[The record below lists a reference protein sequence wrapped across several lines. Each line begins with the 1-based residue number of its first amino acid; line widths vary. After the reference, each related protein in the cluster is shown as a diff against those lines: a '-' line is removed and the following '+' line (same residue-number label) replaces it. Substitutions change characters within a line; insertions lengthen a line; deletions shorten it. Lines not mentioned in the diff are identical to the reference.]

1 MHPYGIARSISHG
14 YRRPWLVV
22 VCLLFCAAEHGV
34 FGQGDAVQADVRA
47 RAEAAYAAG
56 DLLGALPDYERLVSL
71 FPEEACLHGRLAGCA
86 LKEPGRLALVRRHL
100 RIALRKGCDDLD
112 LGFHQARLAQLEYDF
127 DRARDLYAA
136 YLAAAGK
143 KGRFKTEA
151 EQGALSCESAD
162 WQPAEAV
169 ALEVFERI
177 PADPDAAFRYY
188 DPEVEG
194 LRLVTTPASLR
205 SKADL
210 KYGQGRMALHDGD
223 TVLVYSSLGK
233 KGATGW
239 DLYRVS
245 IRQGAYTEPTL
256 LERAI
261 NSEYDEKDA
270 YLSKEGVLYYAS
282 NRPGGL
288 GGFDIYA
295 VSCGLDGLPTGQPY
309 RLPYP
314 INSVNDDVFFI
325 PEAAGGAWM
334 ASSRA
339 AVEGKIHA
347 YRIGLGE
354 GEMATGSVAWSAD
367 EVEGEGL
374 KLRVFSG
381 GAEVSRGDLKGDAA
395 AHLSFSGDNSVRII
409 LEDVDGNVVAESF
422 GAGEGAWELKK
433 TSSGWD
439 LEDKSDVLAD
449 WAVLSDLQVAE
460 SVGARAS
467 SGAGSDV
474 SETRVSE
481 GWASW
486 IGERSSESAD
496 ATEQLAIEIPVVED
510 VTDAVAFEGDP
521 QVDVDAEIE
530 GAAEADAEMEG
541 AAEADAEI
549 EGAAEAV
556 LLVEADLEAE
566 GGAEVGEV
574 AVNQDIDDGDFVAE
588 ESQETVPNEDIWA
601 SDNLEVL
608 VAQVPDDPEVV
619 EQLLATSP
627 EMVVQVWEQRAEQIL
642 GLERNF
648 LDEPDFNKAGALYD
662 LIDQMDAWVP
672 QSERMSPLLQDG
684 VAIEDMREMLDEWS
698 YAVQSAS
705 KASLAKVAGEAA
717 LALRRE
723 RLAIRELWEA
733 SDLDLTPIKARW
745 SNWRDANRGMPGT
758 RPEDSVMMVQEGELL
773 LSQWDAVL
781 TASKETWSRKEGNG
795 WRGDWLGR
803 QRVELDLNT
812 EFWDENIDLAEEVV
826 VELDPLQDGV
836 NTDDA
841 VAEVIAADTGLEVN
855 EANGPRVPVNGDAD
869 VSLVAQLLPAMGGGS
884 ESVGSNDALGPVAAD
899 WSAEWDS
906 AVAVSKDVA
915 RQWER
920 LARAS
925 DGEGVAPVSDGDGF
939 MKLTP
944 AVRGAYLSLVG
955 SVIEELEVLRADWQR
970 DRTLLIEQ
978 WEVREFE
985 GMARS
990 EAMTE
995 ARALWTAAQ
1004 QAEERVE
1011 ALDRIRNAGEAQEF
1025 DNALA
1030 QREALAQA
1038 ESAWRAWAVA
1048 WTDVMATME
1057 TSAEVAEEVKEEAA
1071 EAELLEWNG
1080 SSEVAEL
1087 VDDGVDSDVQE
1098 MDSSMATESEGLALN
1113 SEEISPAGS
1122 GVEGVPENEEGGPV
1136 SNEGGDSRME
1146 PATDPLNL
1154 AEVLENSSAARLE
1167 RVADVMSA
1175 MEAMQRSDRPIELD
1189 ATEREALSAWR
1200 ERIDVVGGN
1209 PGASAGRA
1217 ARMAWDKR
1225 LFFNERRLRNALNAL
1240 DLDQLEL
1247 KLAGEDVA
1255 EEVEVSVM
1263 EFEEA
1268 RSNGGDLSDVADL
1281 GGAATAQEE
1290 GGGRV
1295 VSPAGAIESAPE
1307 VSGEEDREVAASVS
1321 EEEVL
1326 PKSTEAAA
1334 VARQDSEAASYGLI
1348 LPEAEVWGN
1357 SSDPGR
1363 NSGLTLRPIDREA
1376 MERSILAQPFSGE
1389 PQEAAAERFS
1399 GVSGAPLAEGVEYK
1413 IQIGAFRKALPAAL
1427 FAAFDPMWAQELSN
1441 GITRYMA
1448 GSFDVYDAAVSAR
1461 DAIRALGY
1469 EDAFVV
1475 RFVDGERVRASRPE
1489 PALLAQE
1496 RAASAGTNVGSPR
1509 PLGAEVV
1516 AVNVAAETNPENA
1529 SDLTSGPDPLPTRRE
1544 DIPTWDGI
1552 AGRVYSV
1559 QVGAFRGV
1567 PDAESMAALGTLTR
1581 EDAGSD
1587 GWLRLFSGRFATQS
1601 EAEVHRGE
1609 LRDLGRADA
1618 FIVVYINGR
1627 RIPLSQASLTAVASL
1642 PGAQPESVPPAVEVE
1657 EPVAPVETAAVQ
1669 PAWCVELGVFNSTI
1683 PVRLAN
1689 AILDA
1694 PLQWQIRSVRSEG
1707 LTRYRTGFVT
1717 EDRAKTWL
1725 KAAQA
1730 QGFSNAQ
1737 LVRE

>member
-1 MHPYGIARSISHG
+1 M
-14 YRRPWLVV
+14 
-22 VCLLFCAAEHGV
+22 
-34 FGQGDAVQADVRA
+34 
-47 RAEAAYAAG
+47 
-56 DLLGALPDYERLVSL
+56 
-71 FPEEACLHGRLAGCA
+71 
-86 LKEPGRLALVRRHL
+86 
-100 RIALRKGCDDLD
+100 
-112 LGFHQARLAQLEYDF
+112 
-127 DRARDLYAA
+127 
-136 YLAAAGK
+136 
-143 KGRFKTEA
+143 
-151 EQGALSCESAD
+151 
-162 WQPAEAV
+162 
-169 ALEVFERI
+169 
-177 PADPDAAFRYY
+177 
-188 DPEVEG
+188 
-194 LRLVTTPASLR
+194 
-205 SKADL
+205 
-210 KYGQGRMALHDGD
+210 
-223 TVLVYSSLGK
+223 
-233 KGATGW
+233 
-239 DLYRVS
+239 
-245 IRQGAYTEPTL
+245 
-256 LERAI
+256 
-261 NSEYDEKDA
+261 
-270 YLSKEGVLYYAS
+270 
-282 NRPGGL
+282 
-288 GGFDIYA
+288 
-295 VSCGLDGLPTGQPY
+295 
-309 RLPYP
+309 
-314 INSVNDDVFFI
+314 
-325 PEAAGGAWM
+325 
-334 ASSRA
+334 
-339 AVEGKIHA
+339 
-347 YRIGLGE
+347 
-354 GEMATGSVAWSAD
+354 
-367 EVEGEGL
+367 
-374 KLRVFSG
+374 
-381 GAEVSRGDLKGDAA
+381 
-395 AHLSFSGDNSVRII
+395 
-409 LEDVDGNVVAESF
+409 
-422 GAGEGAWELKK
+422 
-433 TSSGWD
+433 
-439 LEDKSDVLAD
+439 
-449 WAVLSDLQVAE
+449 
-460 SVGARAS
+460 
-467 SGAGSDV
+467 
-474 SETRVSE
+474 
-481 GWASW
+481 
-486 IGERSSESAD
+486 
-496 ATEQLAIEIPVVED
+496 
-510 VTDAVAFEGDP
+510 
-521 QVDVDAEIE
+521 
-530 GAAEADAEMEG
+530 
-541 AAEADAEI
+541 
-549 EGAAEAV
+549 
-556 LLVEADLEAE
+556 
-566 GGAEVGEV
+566 GEV
-574 AVNQDIDDGDFVAE
+574 AVNQDVDDGDFVAE
-588 ESQETVPNEDIWA
+588 ESQETVPDEDIWA
-601 SDNLEVL
+601 SDKLEVL

-781 TASKETWSRKEGNG
+781 NASKETWSRKEGNG

-812 EFWDENIDLAEEVV
+812 EFWDQNTDLAEEVV

-970 DRTLLIEQ
+970 DRTLLIEE

-990 EAMTE
+990 DAMTE

-1122 GVEGVPENEEGGPV
+1122 GVEGVPENEEGDSV
-1136 SNEGGDSRME
+1136 SNEGSDSRME
-1146 PATDPLNL
+1146 PASEPLNL
-1154 AEVLENSSAARLE
+1154 SEVLENSSAARLE

-1200 ERIDVVGGN
+1200 ERIDIVGGN

-1307 VSGEEDREVAASVS
+1307 VSSEEDREVAASVS

-1509 PLGAEVV
+1509 PVGAEVA

-1529 SDLTSGPDPLPTRRE
+1529 SDLTSGPNPLPTRRE

>member
-1 MHPYGIARSISHG
+1 
-14 YRRPWLVV
+14 
-22 VCLLFCAAEHGV
+22 
-34 FGQGDAVQADVRA
+34 
-47 RAEAAYAAG
+47 
-56 DLLGALPDYERLVSL
+56 
-71 FPEEACLHGRLAGCA
+71 
-86 LKEPGRLALVRRHL
+86 
-100 RIALRKGCDDLD
+100 
-112 LGFHQARLAQLEYDF
+112 
-127 DRARDLYAA
+127 
-136 YLAAAGK
+136 
-143 KGRFKTEA
+143 
-151 EQGALSCESAD
+151 
-162 WQPAEAV
+162 
-169 ALEVFERI
+169 
-177 PADPDAAFRYY
+177 
-188 DPEVEG
+188 
-194 LRLVTTPASLR
+194 
-205 SKADL
+205 
-210 KYGQGRMALHDGD
+210 
-223 TVLVYSSLGK
+223 
-233 KGATGW
+233 
-239 DLYRVS
+239 
-245 IRQGAYTEPTL
+245 
-256 LERAI
+256 
-261 NSEYDEKDA
+261 
-270 YLSKEGVLYYAS
+270 
-282 NRPGGL
+282 
-288 GGFDIYA
+288 
-295 VSCGLDGLPTGQPY
+295 
-309 RLPYP
+309 
-314 INSVNDDVFFI
+314 
-325 PEAAGGAWM
+325 
-334 ASSRA
+334 
-339 AVEGKIHA
+339 
-347 YRIGLGE
+347 
-354 GEMATGSVAWSAD
+354 
-367 EVEGEGL
+367 
-374 KLRVFSG
+374 
-381 GAEVSRGDLKGDAA
+381 
-395 AHLSFSGDNSVRII
+395 
-409 LEDVDGNVVAESF
+409 
-422 GAGEGAWELKK
+422 
-433 TSSGWD
+433 
-439 LEDKSDVLAD
+439 
-449 WAVLSDLQVAE
+449 
-460 SVGARAS
+460 
-467 SGAGSDV
+467 
-474 SETRVSE
+474 
-481 GWASW
+481 
-486 IGERSSESAD
+486 
-496 ATEQLAIEIPVVED
+496 
-510 VTDAVAFEGDP
+510 
-521 QVDVDAEIE
+521 
-530 GAAEADAEMEG
+530 
-541 AAEADAEI
+541 
-549 EGAAEAV
+549 
-556 LLVEADLEAE
+556 
-566 GGAEVGEV
+566 
-574 AVNQDIDDGDFVAE
+574 
-588 ESQETVPNEDIWA
+588 
-601 SDNLEVL
+601 
-608 VAQVPDDPEVV
+608 
-619 EQLLATSP
+619 
-627 EMVVQVWEQRAEQIL
+627 
-642 GLERNF
+642 
-648 LDEPDFNKAGALYD
+648 
-662 LIDQMDAWVP
+662 
-672 QSERMSPLLQDG
+672 
-684 VAIEDMREMLDEWS
+684 
-698 YAVQSAS
+698 
-705 KASLAKVAGEAA
+705 
-717 LALRRE
+717 
-723 RLAIRELWEA
+723 
-733 SDLDLTPIKARW
+733 
-745 SNWRDANRGMPGT
+745 
-758 RPEDSVMMVQEGELL
+758 
-773 LSQWDAVL
+773 
-781 TASKETWSRKEGNG
+781 
-795 WRGDWLGR
+795 
-803 QRVELDLNT
+803 
-812 EFWDENIDLAEEVV
+812 
-826 VELDPLQDGV
+826 
-836 NTDDA
+836 
-841 VAEVIAADTGLEVN
+841 
-855 EANGPRVPVNGDAD
+855 
-869 VSLVAQLLPAMGGGS
+869 
-884 ESVGSNDALGPVAAD
+884 
-899 WSAEWDS
+899 
-906 AVAVSKDVA
+906 
-915 RQWER
+915 
-920 LARAS
+920 
-925 DGEGVAPVSDGDGF
+925 
-939 MKLTP
+939 
-944 AVRGAYLSLVG
+944 
-955 SVIEELEVLRADWQR
+955 
-970 DRTLLIEQ
+970 
-978 WEVREFE
+978 
-985 GMARS
+985 
-990 EAMTE
+990 
-995 ARALWTAAQ
+995 
-1004 QAEERVE
+1004 
-1011 ALDRIRNAGEAQEF
+1011 
-1025 DNALA
+1025 
-1030 QREALAQA
+1030 
-1038 ESAWRAWAVA
+1038 
-1048 WTDVMATME
+1048 
-1057 TSAEVAEEVKEEAA
+1057 
-1071 EAELLEWNG
+1071 
-1080 SSEVAEL
+1080 
-1087 VDDGVDSDVQE
+1087 
-1098 MDSSMATESEGLALN
+1098 
-1113 SEEISPAGS
+1113 
-1122 GVEGVPENEEGGPV
+1122 
-1136 SNEGGDSRME
+1136 
-1146 PATDPLNL
+1146 
-1154 AEVLENSSAARLE
+1154 
-1167 RVADVMSA
+1167 MSA

>member
-1 MHPYGIARSISHG
+1 
-14 YRRPWLVV
+14 
-22 VCLLFCAAEHGV
+22 
-34 FGQGDAVQADVRA
+34 
-47 RAEAAYAAG
+47 
-56 DLLGALPDYERLVSL
+56 
-71 FPEEACLHGRLAGCA
+71 
-86 LKEPGRLALVRRHL
+86 
-100 RIALRKGCDDLD
+100 
-112 LGFHQARLAQLEYDF
+112 
-127 DRARDLYAA
+127 
-136 YLAAAGK
+136 
-143 KGRFKTEA
+143 
-151 EQGALSCESAD
+151 
-162 WQPAEAV
+162 
-169 ALEVFERI
+169 
-177 PADPDAAFRYY
+177 
-188 DPEVEG
+188 
-194 LRLVTTPASLR
+194 
-205 SKADL
+205 
-210 KYGQGRMALHDGD
+210 
-223 TVLVYSSLGK
+223 
-233 KGATGW
+233 
-239 DLYRVS
+239 
-245 IRQGAYTEPTL
+245 
-256 LERAI
+256 
-261 NSEYDEKDA
+261 
-270 YLSKEGVLYYAS
+270 
-282 NRPGGL
+282 
-288 GGFDIYA
+288 
-295 VSCGLDGLPTGQPY
+295 
-309 RLPYP
+309 
-314 INSVNDDVFFI
+314 
-325 PEAAGGAWM
+325 
-334 ASSRA
+334 
-339 AVEGKIHA
+339 
-347 YRIGLGE
+347 
-354 GEMATGSVAWSAD
+354 
-367 EVEGEGL
+367 
-374 KLRVFSG
+374 
-381 GAEVSRGDLKGDAA
+381 
-395 AHLSFSGDNSVRII
+395 
-409 LEDVDGNVVAESF
+409 
-422 GAGEGAWELKK
+422 
-433 TSSGWD
+433 
-439 LEDKSDVLAD
+439 
-449 WAVLSDLQVAE
+449 
-460 SVGARAS
+460 
-467 SGAGSDV
+467 
-474 SETRVSE
+474 
-481 GWASW
+481 
-486 IGERSSESAD
+486 
-496 ATEQLAIEIPVVED
+496 
-510 VTDAVAFEGDP
+510 
-521 QVDVDAEIE
+521 
-530 GAAEADAEMEG
+530 
-541 AAEADAEI
+541 
-549 EGAAEAV
+549 
-556 LLVEADLEAE
+556 
-566 GGAEVGEV
+566 
-574 AVNQDIDDGDFVAE
+574 
-588 ESQETVPNEDIWA
+588 
-601 SDNLEVL
+601 
-608 VAQVPDDPEVV
+608 
-619 EQLLATSP
+619 
-627 EMVVQVWEQRAEQIL
+627 
-642 GLERNF
+642 
-648 LDEPDFNKAGALYD
+648 
-662 LIDQMDAWVP
+662 
-672 QSERMSPLLQDG
+672 
-684 VAIEDMREMLDEWS
+684 
-698 YAVQSAS
+698 
-705 KASLAKVAGEAA
+705 
-717 LALRRE
+717 
-723 RLAIRELWEA
+723 
-733 SDLDLTPIKARW
+733 
-745 SNWRDANRGMPGT
+745 
-758 RPEDSVMMVQEGELL
+758 
-773 LSQWDAVL
+773 
-781 TASKETWSRKEGNG
+781 
-795 WRGDWLGR
+795 
-803 QRVELDLNT
+803 
-812 EFWDENIDLAEEVV
+812 
-826 VELDPLQDGV
+826 
-836 NTDDA
+836 
-841 VAEVIAADTGLEVN
+841 
-855 EANGPRVPVNGDAD
+855 
-869 VSLVAQLLPAMGGGS
+869 
-884 ESVGSNDALGPVAAD
+884 
-899 WSAEWDS
+899 
-906 AVAVSKDVA
+906 
-915 RQWER
+915 
-920 LARAS
+920 
-925 DGEGVAPVSDGDGF
+925 
-939 MKLTP
+939 
-944 AVRGAYLSLVG
+944 
-955 SVIEELEVLRADWQR
+955 
-970 DRTLLIEQ
+970 
-978 WEVREFE
+978 
-985 GMARS
+985 
-990 EAMTE
+990 
-995 ARALWTAAQ
+995 
-1004 QAEERVE
+1004 
-1011 ALDRIRNAGEAQEF
+1011 
-1025 DNALA
+1025 
-1030 QREALAQA
+1030 
-1038 ESAWRAWAVA
+1038 
-1048 WTDVMATME
+1048 
-1057 TSAEVAEEVKEEAA
+1057 
-1071 EAELLEWNG
+1071 
-1080 SSEVAEL
+1080 
-1087 VDDGVDSDVQE
+1087 
-1098 MDSSMATESEGLALN
+1098 
-1113 SEEISPAGS
+1113 
-1122 GVEGVPENEEGGPV
+1122 
-1136 SNEGGDSRME
+1136 
-1146 PATDPLNL
+1146 
-1154 AEVLENSSAARLE
+1154 
-1167 RVADVMSA
+1167 MSA

-1529 SDLTSGPDPLPTRRE
+1529 SDLTSGPNPLPTRRE

>member
-1 MHPYGIARSISHG
+1 
-14 YRRPWLVV
+14 
-22 VCLLFCAAEHGV
+22 
-34 FGQGDAVQADVRA
+34 
-47 RAEAAYAAG
+47 
-56 DLLGALPDYERLVSL
+56 
-71 FPEEACLHGRLAGCA
+71 
-86 LKEPGRLALVRRHL
+86 
-100 RIALRKGCDDLD
+100 
-112 LGFHQARLAQLEYDF
+112 
-127 DRARDLYAA
+127 
-136 YLAAAGK
+136 
-143 KGRFKTEA
+143 
-151 EQGALSCESAD
+151 
-162 WQPAEAV
+162 
-169 ALEVFERI
+169 
-177 PADPDAAFRYY
+177 
-188 DPEVEG
+188 
-194 LRLVTTPASLR
+194 
-205 SKADL
+205 
-210 KYGQGRMALHDGD
+210 
-223 TVLVYSSLGK
+223 
-233 KGATGW
+233 
-239 DLYRVS
+239 
-245 IRQGAYTEPTL
+245 
-256 LERAI
+256 
-261 NSEYDEKDA
+261 
-270 YLSKEGVLYYAS
+270 
-282 NRPGGL
+282 
-288 GGFDIYA
+288 
-295 VSCGLDGLPTGQPY
+295 
-309 RLPYP
+309 
-314 INSVNDDVFFI
+314 
-325 PEAAGGAWM
+325 
-334 ASSRA
+334 
-339 AVEGKIHA
+339 
-347 YRIGLGE
+347 
-354 GEMATGSVAWSAD
+354 
-367 EVEGEGL
+367 
-374 KLRVFSG
+374 
-381 GAEVSRGDLKGDAA
+381 
-395 AHLSFSGDNSVRII
+395 
-409 LEDVDGNVVAESF
+409 
-422 GAGEGAWELKK
+422 
-433 TSSGWD
+433 
-439 LEDKSDVLAD
+439 
-449 WAVLSDLQVAE
+449 
-460 SVGARAS
+460 
-467 SGAGSDV
+467 
-474 SETRVSE
+474 
-481 GWASW
+481 
-486 IGERSSESAD
+486 
-496 ATEQLAIEIPVVED
+496 
-510 VTDAVAFEGDP
+510 
-521 QVDVDAEIE
+521 
-530 GAAEADAEMEG
+530 
-541 AAEADAEI
+541 
-549 EGAAEAV
+549 
-556 LLVEADLEAE
+556 
-566 GGAEVGEV
+566 
-574 AVNQDIDDGDFVAE
+574 
-588 ESQETVPNEDIWA
+588 
-601 SDNLEVL
+601 
-608 VAQVPDDPEVV
+608 
-619 EQLLATSP
+619 
-627 EMVVQVWEQRAEQIL
+627 
-642 GLERNF
+642 
-648 LDEPDFNKAGALYD
+648 
-662 LIDQMDAWVP
+662 
-672 QSERMSPLLQDG
+672 
-684 VAIEDMREMLDEWS
+684 
-698 YAVQSAS
+698 
-705 KASLAKVAGEAA
+705 
-717 LALRRE
+717 
-723 RLAIRELWEA
+723 
-733 SDLDLTPIKARW
+733 
-745 SNWRDANRGMPGT
+745 
-758 RPEDSVMMVQEGELL
+758 
-773 LSQWDAVL
+773 
-781 TASKETWSRKEGNG
+781 
-795 WRGDWLGR
+795 
-803 QRVELDLNT
+803 
-812 EFWDENIDLAEEVV
+812 
-826 VELDPLQDGV
+826 
-836 NTDDA
+836 
-841 VAEVIAADTGLEVN
+841 
-855 EANGPRVPVNGDAD
+855 
-869 VSLVAQLLPAMGGGS
+869 
-884 ESVGSNDALGPVAAD
+884 
-899 WSAEWDS
+899 
-906 AVAVSKDVA
+906 
-915 RQWER
+915 
-920 LARAS
+920 
-925 DGEGVAPVSDGDGF
+925 
-939 MKLTP
+939 
-944 AVRGAYLSLVG
+944 
-955 SVIEELEVLRADWQR
+955 
-970 DRTLLIEQ
+970 
-978 WEVREFE
+978 
-985 GMARS
+985 
-990 EAMTE
+990 
-995 ARALWTAAQ
+995 
-1004 QAEERVE
+1004 
-1011 ALDRIRNAGEAQEF
+1011 
-1025 DNALA
+1025 
-1030 QREALAQA
+1030 
-1038 ESAWRAWAVA
+1038 
-1048 WTDVMATME
+1048 
-1057 TSAEVAEEVKEEAA
+1057 
-1071 EAELLEWNG
+1071 
-1080 SSEVAEL
+1080 
-1087 VDDGVDSDVQE
+1087 
-1098 MDSSMATESEGLALN
+1098 
-1113 SEEISPAGS
+1113 
-1122 GVEGVPENEEGGPV
+1122 
-1136 SNEGGDSRME
+1136 
-1146 PATDPLNL
+1146 
-1154 AEVLENSSAARLE
+1154 
-1167 RVADVMSA
+1167 
-1175 MEAMQRSDRPIELD
+1175 MQRSDRPIELD

-1200 ERIDVVGGN
+1200 ERIDIVGGN

-1307 VSGEEDREVAASVS
+1307 VSSEEDREVAASVS